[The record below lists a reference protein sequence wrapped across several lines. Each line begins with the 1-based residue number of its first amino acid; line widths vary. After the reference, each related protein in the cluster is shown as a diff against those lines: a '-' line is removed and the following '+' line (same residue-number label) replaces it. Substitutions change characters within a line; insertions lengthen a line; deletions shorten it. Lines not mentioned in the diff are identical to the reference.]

1 MGGGLRG
8 RQLVPG
14 VPALL
19 IALVLTLAAAGPGA
33 AAYNPGAPG
42 TDPRDHLPNDPGYAP
57 HESVKFP
64 NCPLGSP
71 SIYDEQYGWFSFAP
85 LGPACQGNEAISGVS
100 LDRAFQL
107 DLGRP
112 DVVIAQVDTGINW
125 TDTDLRRQVHLNWG
139 ELPPPENAQGVSS
152 CAGVNLT
159 AVDRRGPAPAC
170 YANGQTYGNPGKPFF
185 NVDSYAA
192 DPRVSDYNEVPSRPL
207 GENTNPAQ
215 DADGGKINA
224 ADLIHTFTSWCTLG
238 PGGAWIQDAARCAG
252 QDNDGNG
259 YAHDIAG
266 WNFLDDNNDPYDLS
280 SYTTAD
286 DHGTGRAD
294 DAVDEA
300 NNGIGGV
307 GACPQCTYLPLRLHS
322 FFINDVNGYGVA
334 ASYAVDNGASVVELA
349 FASANNTPFA
359 KAATAYVVSHGA
371 VPVSI
376 TQDLNTADHLYPES
390 YQDVFTVAGCVPDTQ
405 GLSSNGQSLQP
416 HTYFRNS
423 NTTAPGDHLDAC
435 MSGAVTG
442 SVASAQTTGVLGLL
456 ISRSRDLAEGGW
468 LPRPLTPLE
477 AEQVMVQTADPVATL
492 QVLGPC
498 PCPPSAPLPPYGFPD
513 PPAPGDSPPRATSA
527 QLDGAWSS
535 AFGYGRLNTLRALES
550 LGSPAGFATPSGNNS
565 PAMPMAIPPE
575 LSLSSPDWWDQ
586 LDPTTQP
593 QLALQGYIAHDR
605 CPGPATFKVDAA
617 PGAEPTTSQYQTALS
632 RPMSGNSERGNL
644 GTLSVASLPVA
655 QASGPAAN
663 REAFTV
669 TLRLSVD
676 DSCHRHGE
684 IRRVVHVHH
693 EAGIHA
699 GFPIDFH
706 AGMLAAVHNT
716 DLRGDGHIESIVAN
730 DAGELHVLDSG
741 GHDVPWFNGGHPFLS
756 LPSGF
761 LNHPQTPA
769 MKRGLLP
776 VAHSSL
782 VATPAVGD
790 LFGDGRQEIVA
801 VDVDGRVYVLDGN
814 GQVLPGFPV
823 TPDPALSPVSNESKL
838 NHQQK
843 GDTASP
849 ALGHLD
855 DAHPDQ
861 LDIVL
866 GALDQRLY
874 VWRPDGV
881 LLPSFN
887 GGRPKE
893 LIDTTVPL
901 ANRQFAQVTSTPAVG
916 PLTGD
921 GHDQVVVPTTE
932 YYAPATQ
939 DINALKTALI
949 TSLKP
954 SGSGTLVDAAA
965 IAVLQQVVGVSNRT
979 YAVDR
984 QGAMIPGWPVSV
996 TGLVPDLL
1004 APVGTVPALLGDFG
1018 SGPRA
1023 VLSLLSAPTYT
1034 YKGDGTVDTGL
1045 SVQQGAAAGT
1055 TDRSISLDALG
1066 HGAIGDISGT
1076 GPGIFEGGISANG
1089 LVNLLLV
1096 GQNLPFDHLISG
1108 WDPRTGLMY
1117 PTFPQKMEDF
1127 SAFVEPA
1134 VAPVGDPLGNSVISG
1149 SGLYLVHAY
1158 DIAGQEAPGF
1168 PKFTGG
1174 WASQAPALAD
1184 LAGKGTLDLLI
1195 GTHEGWLYQWST
1207 TGAACGNSQWWS
1219 NHHDEWNSGA
1229 YGKVTRP
1236 PGAITDFH
1244 LGGPNNLTAGFTW
1257 SGAEFACGTATSAD
1271 IRVSNSPITPG
1282 NFAQA
1287 AEASGLVPG
1296 GPGSAGS
1303 QAVSAGSGAC
1313 LYVAL
1318 QVRNSA
1324 GLRSPL
1330 AEAVRGIGCAP
1341 VPNQPGITP
1350 AGITVPITLPNTAMD
1365 PAALEA
1371 VLLGLV
1377 MVGVLAVRRRRGAG

>member
-1 MGGGLRG
+1 MSR
-8 RQLVPG
+8 RATAALV
-14 VPALL
+14 ALL
-19 IALVLTLAAAGPGA
+19 LLVAAALPVGA
-33 AAYNPGAPG
+33 TFNPGAPG

-57 HESVKFP
+57 HETAKFP

-71 SIYDEQYGWFSFAP
+71 NIYDEQYGWFSFAP

-107 DLGRP
+107 ELGRP
-112 DVVIAQVDTGINW
+112 DVVVAQVDTGINW

-139 ELPPPENAQGVSS
+139 ELPPPENAQGVSA
-152 CAGVNLT
+152 CAGVNL
-159 AVDRRGPAPAC
+159 AGLDRRGPAPTC

-185 NVDSYAA
+185 NVDSYAS
-192 DPRVSDYNEVPSRPL
+192 DPRVTDYNEAPTRPL
-207 GENTNPAQ
+207 GENVNPAK
-215 DADGGKINA
+215 DADGGRINA
-224 ADLIHTFTSWCTLG
+224 ADLIHTFSSWCTLG
-238 PGGAWIQDAARCAG
+238 PAGTWIQDATRCAG
-252 QDNDGNG
+252 FDNDGNG

-280 SYTTAD
+280 SYSTAD

-300 NNGIGGV
+300 NNGLGGV
-307 GACPQCTYLPLRLHS
+307 GSCPQCTYMPLRLHS

-359 KAATAYVVSHGA
+359 RAATAYVVAHGA

-376 TQDLNTADHLYPES
+376 TQDLNTPDHLFPES

-405 GLSSNGQSLQP
+405 GLGSNGQSLQP

-442 SVASAQTTGVLGLL
+442 SVASAQTSGVLGLL
-456 ISRSRDLAEGGW
+456 ISRSRDLADGGW
-468 LPRPLTPLE
+468 LSRPLTPLE
-477 AEQVMVQTADPVATL
+477 AEQVLVQTADPVTTAE
-492 QVLGPC
+492 VLG
-498 PCPPSAPLPPYGFPD
+498 PLPPYGLPD
-513 PPAPGDSPPRATSA
+513 PPAPGDSPARVTSA

-535 AFGYGRLNTLRALES
+535 AFGYGRLNALRALES
-550 LGSPAGFATPSGNNS
+550 LGSPANFATPTGNNS
-565 PAMPMAIPPE
+565 PAMPMALPPE

-593 QLALQGYIAHDR
+593 QLALQGYIAHNR

-617 PGAEPTTSQYQTALS
+617 PGAEPTTSQYQTLLS
-632 RPMSGNSERGNL
+632 RPMRGNSERGTL
-644 GTLSVASLPVA
+644 GSLSVSALPVA
-655 QASGPAAN
+655 QTSGSASN

-693 EAGIHA
+693 EAGISP

-706 AGMLAAVHNT
+706 AGIVAAVHNT
-716 DLRGDGHIESIVAN
+716 DLRGDGNLESIVAN
-730 DAGELHVLDSG
+730 DAGELHVLDSS

-761 LNHPQTPA
+761 LSHPGTAA
-769 MKRGLLP
+769 MRSGQLP

-801 VDVDGRVYVLDGN
+801 ADVDGRVYAIDGG
-814 GQVLPGFPV
+814 GQLLPGFPV
-823 TPDPALSPVSNESKL
+823 TPNPALSPVSNESKN

-881 LLPSFN
+881 FLPSFN
-887 GGRPKE
+887 SGQPKE
-893 LIDTTVPL
+893 LIDTSVPL
-901 ANRQFAQVTSTPAVG
+901 ASRQFAQITSTPAVG
-916 PLTGD
+916 PLTAD
-921 GHDQVVVPTTE
+921 GHDQIVVPTTE
-932 YYAPATQ
+932 YYPAPAQ
-939 DINALKTALI
+939 DINALKTAVI
-949 TSLKP
+949 SSLKP
-954 SGSGTLVDAAA
+954 SGSGTVVDAAA
-965 IAVLQQVVGVSNRT
+965 IAVLSQVVGVSNRT

-984 QGAMIPGWPVSV
+984 HGATVSGWPVSV

-1004 APVGTVPALLGDFG
+1004 APVGTVPAMIGDLGN
-1018 SGPRA
+1018 GPRA
-1023 VLSLLSAPTYT
+1023 VLSLLSAPTYV
-1034 YKGDGTVDTGL
+1034 YNANGTVDTGL
-1045 SVQQGAAAGT
+1045 ALQQGPAAGT
-1055 TDRSISLDALG
+1055 TDRSIALDVLS

-1076 GPGIFEGGISANG
+1076 GPGIFEGGLSGNG
-1089 LVNLLLV
+1089 LPNLLLV

-1127 SAFVEPA
+1127 QAFIEPA
-1134 VAPVGDPLGNSVISG
+1134 VAPVGDPLGNSVVSG
-1149 SGLYLVHAY
+1149 SGMYLVHAY
-1158 DIAGQEAPGF
+1158 DIAGTEAPSF

-1174 WASQAPALAD
+1174 WANQAPALAD
-1184 LAGKGTLDLLI
+1184 LSGKGTLDLLI

-1207 TGAACGNSQWWS
+1207 AGAACSNDQWWS

-1229 YGKVTRP
+1229 YGKMTRP
-1236 PGAITDFH
+1236 PGAITD
-1244 LGGPNNLTAGFTW
+1244 LRYTGTDANPAVAFTW
-1257 SGAEFACGTATSAD
+1257 SGAAFRCGVASSAD
-1271 IRVSNSPITPG
+1271 VRVSSSPITPQ
-1282 NFAQA
+1282 NFSQA
-1287 AEASGLVPG
+1287 TEAASMHGAAPGTAATQAVAGVG
-1296 GPGSAGS
+1296 GP
-1303 QAVSAGSGAC
+1303 C
-1313 LYVAL
+1313 LYIAVQA
-1318 QVRNSA
+1318 RNSA

-1330 AEAVRGIGCAP
+1330 AEVVRGTGCAP
-1341 VPNQPGITP
+1341 VPAQPGITP
-1350 AGITVPITLPNTAMD
+1350 ASLTVTGGMPNTS
-1365 PAALEA
+1365 AAGPGSDLLVL
-1371 VLLGLV
+1371 VLLLAGGLA
-1377 MVGVLAVRRRRGAG
+1377 LRRRRGGATTL